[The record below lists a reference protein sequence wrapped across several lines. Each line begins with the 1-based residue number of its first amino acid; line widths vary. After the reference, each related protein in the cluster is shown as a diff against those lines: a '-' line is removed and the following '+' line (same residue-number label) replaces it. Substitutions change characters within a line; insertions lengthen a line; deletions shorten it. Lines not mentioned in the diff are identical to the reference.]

1 QLERDLTLEASVF
14 REVDLAHPTCAQQ
27 REHVVMAYLLANQGQ
42 GFILNQHLCCILHR
56 ACREKTSSSIFGRKQ
71 RLYFS
76 TQRLIITASIIEK
89 SLALGRRQGQRRLIK
104 LADLLPPLRRHCHH
118 LDLTLDTA
126 TPAPGSNHAERSA
139 MRRSA
144 PRLLLL
150 RSSHRSIATPP
161 LYS

>member
-1 QLERDLTLEASVF
+1 
-14 REVDLAHPTCAQQ
+14 
-27 REHVVMAYLLANQGQ
+27 MAYLLANQGQ

-89 SLALGRRQGQRRLIK
+89 SLPLSRLQGQRRLIK
-104 LADLLPPLRRHCHH
+104 LADLLPTLRRHHYSH
-118 LDLTLDTA
+118 SSTLDT
-126 TPAPGSNHAERSA
+126 TTRAPGSNHAERFS
-139 MRRSA
+139 MRRSM

-150 RSSHRSIATPP
+150 RSSRQNIATQL
-161 LYS
+161 LYSVAD